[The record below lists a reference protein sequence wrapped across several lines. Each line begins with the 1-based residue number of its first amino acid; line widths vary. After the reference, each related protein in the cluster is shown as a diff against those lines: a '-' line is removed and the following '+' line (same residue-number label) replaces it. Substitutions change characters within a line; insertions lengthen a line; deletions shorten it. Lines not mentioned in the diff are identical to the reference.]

1 MQREKRNLSSEDADR
16 AVRKHA
22 MHRPHSPCVAP
33 PRQNRPKT
41 LAFAREALERLARIL
56 VQSGISPT
64 ELSQQFESICSAL
77 KPRSQRCDLE
87 SLAGITDLPHV
98 VAHWYANEK
107 YLNGAGDPR
116 PLPFNR
122 ASPSLAELIGL
133 VYPEADPADV
143 RDQLL
148 HFGAIRQVRRRFE
161 PVSRYVLYRSRA
173 IGNLHA
179 MTALMGFLQTIEHN
193 LSHARGKFLE
203 VAASNPNIPARELAP
218 LRQRVMDRGTEFMY
232 EIDADLSRL
241 ERRSRK
247 SDERIRVGACAF
259 MYVKR
264 PSAADVAGHRTARRV
279 GP

>member
-1 MQREKRNLSSEDADR
+1 VQTEKRNFGGDNAGRAARKR
-16 AVRKHA
+16 AV
-22 MHRPHSPCVAP
+22 HRPQPPCLAP
-33 PRQNRPKT
+33 PRQKRPKT
-41 LAFAREALERLARIL
+41 VAFAREALGRLARIL
-56 VQSGISPT
+56 VQSGLSPA
-64 ELSQQFESICSAL
+64 ELSQHFESICSAL
-77 KPRSQRCDLE
+77 KPGAQRCDLE
-87 SLAGITDLPHV
+87 NLAGMTDLPHV

-107 YLNGAGDPR
+107 YLNGAGEPR
-116 PLPFNR
+116 PLPFNG
-122 ASPSLAELIGL
+122 ASPSLVELIAL
-133 VYPEADPADV
+133 VYPDADPAHV
-143 RDQLL
+143 RDQLI

-203 VAASNPNIPARELAP
+203 MGASNPNIPARELAA

-247 SDERIRVGACAF
+247 SDHPIRVGACAF
-259 MYVKR
+259 MYVTR
-264 PSAADVAGHRTARRV
+264 PSRAKGHRTARKV
-279 GP
+279 SP

>member
-1 MQREKRNLSSEDADR
+1 MQREKRNLSGEDADR
-16 AVRKHA
+16 AVRKRA
-22 MHRPHSPCVAP
+22 MHRPHPPCIAP
-33 PRQNRPKT
+33 PRQKRAKT
-41 LAFAREALERLARIL
+41 VAFAREALERLARIL
-56 VQSGISPT
+56 VQSGNSPA
-64 ELSQQFESICSAL
+64 ELSQLFESICTAL
-77 KPRSQRCDLE
+77 KPSSKRCDLE
-87 SLAGITDLPHV
+87 HLAGVTDLPHV

-116 PLPFNR
+116 PLPFKG
-122 ASPSLAELIGL
+122 ASASLTELITL
-133 VYPEADPADV
+133 VYPDADPAEV
-143 RDQLL
+143 RDQLI

-203 VAASNPNIPARELAP
+203 MAASNPNVPARELAP

-259 MYVKR
+259 MYVMR
-264 PSAADVAGHRTARRV
+264 PSAAKGHRTQKV
-279 GP
+279 SP